1 MKNIECP
8 ACSGPDNSMCATCN
22 GTNEVTQEVFDTFNE
37 NKKEMEEL
45 FLLINSIEDFIRSS
59 NTKEELV
66 VNINELINNI

>member
-1 MKNIECP
+1 
-8 ACSGPDNSMCATCN
+8 MCATCN

-37 NKKEMEEL
+37 NKKEMEEF
-45 FLLINSIEDFIRSS
+45 FLLINSIEDSIKSS